1 MTDYFAV
8 LRQPRRPWLDPQK
21 LKEEYQRLTLEYHP
35 DAKVGR
41 STPPGRDPSPPTFAE
56 VNEAYRV
63 LSNPKSRLQHLL
75 SLETS
80 TPADTI
86 TVPEELMEPFMLT
99 FSLMRDA
106 DKLLQKLHAATTA
119 LSKSLLRSEVAALQ
133 GRSKQLLKK
142 LQNSYDLAIEK
153 LRQLDEVWT
162 LNKAEAIEQLAILS
176 RRFAYLERWL
186 EQLREKQFQL
196 AN

>member
-8 LRQPRRPWLDPQK
+8 LRFSRRPWLDPEK

-35 DAKVGR
+35 DTKVGR
-41 STPPGRDPSPPTFAE
+41 SAPPGRDPSPPTFAE

-63 LSNPKSRLQHLL
+63 LSNPKLRLQHLL

-80 TPADTI
+80 TQADTI

-99 FSLMRDA
+99 FSLTRDA
-106 DKLLQKLHAATTA
+106 DKLLQKLRAATAA

-133 GRSKQLLKK
+133 ERSNQLLKD

-162 LNKAEAIEQLAILS
+162 SNKTEAIEQLGILS

-186 EQLREKQFQL
+186 EQLRERQFQL
-196 AN
+196 SN